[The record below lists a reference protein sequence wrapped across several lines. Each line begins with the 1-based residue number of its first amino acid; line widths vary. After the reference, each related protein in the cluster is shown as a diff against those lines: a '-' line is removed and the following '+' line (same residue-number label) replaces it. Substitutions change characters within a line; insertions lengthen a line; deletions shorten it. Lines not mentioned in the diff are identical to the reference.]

1 MKCVENL
8 ALSYTFPTCTKSKFL
23 SSDGECGMECLS
35 FESSSFFVPFQ
46 VAKEKELL
54 ELCYHGTVD
63 IDQFSSLLKQGVDP
77 DIYDEVC
84 Y

>member
-1 MKCVENL
+1 
-8 ALSYTFPTCTKSKFL
+8 
-23 SSDGECGMECLS
+23 MECLS
-35 FESSSFFVPFQ
+35 FESPSFFFTFQ
-46 VAKEKELL
+46 AAKEKELL
-54 ELCYHGTVD
+54 KLCYHGTVD